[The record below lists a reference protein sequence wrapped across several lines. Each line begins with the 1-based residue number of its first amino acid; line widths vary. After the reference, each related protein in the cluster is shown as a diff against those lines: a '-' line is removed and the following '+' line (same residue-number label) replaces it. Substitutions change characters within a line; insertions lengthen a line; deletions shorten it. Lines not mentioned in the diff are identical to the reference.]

1 MRDATEFQHKAILA
15 LAESGASRDY
25 MADLLGISLRSV
37 RRYLNSDC
45 PAYVEETTERAAR
58 EAEFARRRSIHA
70 VTMFVDEEEEEAKAM
85 ATRSV
90 SRKVRVKARR
100 IGELLKA
107 GQSQA
112 AIARETGIPRQ
123 TVSRIAKTVLAV

>member
-15 LAESGASRDY
+15 LAESGASREY

-37 RRYLNSDC
+37 RRYLNSHC
-45 PAYVEETTERAAR
+45 PAYADEVAERAAR
-58 EAEFARRRSIHA
+58 KAEFDRLRPTRE
-70 VTMFVDEEEEEAKAM
+70 VTPFVDEDEEAKAV

-107 GQSQA
+107 GHTQA
-112 AIARETGIPRQ
+112 VIARETGIPRQ
-123 TVSRIAKTVLAV
+123 TVSRIAKTVLAA

>member
-70 VTMFVDEEEEEAKAM
+70 VTMFVDEEEEAKAM

-100 IGELLKA
+100 IGELLKG

>member
-15 LAESGASRDY
+15 LAESGASREY
-25 MADLLGISLRSV
+25 MADLMGISLRSV
-37 RRYLNSDC
+37 RRYLNTDC
-45 PAYVEETTERAAR
+45 LAYADEVAERAAR
-58 EAEFARRRSIHA
+58 EAEFARRRSIHV
-70 VTMFVDEEEEEAKAM
+70 VTMFVDEEEEAKSM
-85 ATRSV
+85 ASRSV

-123 TVSRIAKTVLAV
+123 TVSRIAKTVLAA

>member
-1 MRDATEFQHKAILA
+1 
-15 LAESGASRDY
+15 

-37 RRYLNSDC
+37 RRYLNTDC
-45 PAYVEETTERAAR
+45 PAYADEVAERAAR
-58 EAEFARRRSIHA
+58 EAEFDRLRPAHA
-70 VTMFVDEEEEEAKAM
+70 ATLFVDAEEEATAM

-107 GQSQA
+107 GHTQA
-112 AIARETGIPRQ
+112 VIARETGIPRQ
-123 TVSRIAKTVLAV
+123 TVSRIAKTVLAA

>member
-15 LAESGASRDY
+15 LAESGASREY
-25 MADLLGISLRSV
+25 MADLLDISLRSV
-37 RRYLNSDC
+37 RRYLNTDC
-45 PAYVEETTERAAR
+45 PAYAKEMAERAAR
-58 EAEFARRRSIHA
+58 EAEFDRLRPTRA
-70 VTMFVDEEEEEAKAM
+70 VTPFVDEEEEATAM

-100 IGELLKA
+100 IGALLKA
-107 GQSQA
+107 GQTQA

-123 TVSRIAKTVLAV
+123 TVSRIAKTVLAA

>member
-15 LAESGASRDY
+15 LAESGASREY

-45 PAYVEETTERAAR
+45 PAYVEESAERAAR
-58 EAEFARRRSIHA
+58 EAELARRRSIHA
-70 VTMFVDEEEEEAKAM
+70 VTTFVDEDEEAKAV

-123 TVSRIAKTVLAV
+123 TVSRIAKTVLAA